1 MKGKCMNE
9 TELGIQK
16 DLAEREEEAGRR
28 RRREGRKRKKGREGE
43 RFLN

>member
-1 MKGKCMNE
+1 MNE

-28 RRREGRKRKKGREGE
+28 RRGGGKRRKGRERG
-43 RFLN
+43 RF